1 MTLMSRKTFR
11 QNISLA
17 WPLAMNAVLVQ
28 SMILV
33 DLLMIAPLGEVAVSA
48 LGIAAA
54 ILAFLVGS
62 QFALANGTQ
71 MIIARARG
79 ADDCHGIA
87 TALVAGGVISIGFSV
102 LASTILITLLPIVVQ
117 TIIDSNEVR
126 GSAKDYLT
134 ISIWLLLISA
144 LTQVLIAYFNGVG
157 RTRVPLNGFLLEIP
171 VNIIVSLV
179 LIYGFFGFPAYG
191 LSGAALGSLSAIFF
205 RCTYLLWL
213 LMKERHLPLVDG
225 FKAFN
230 FPVFKQHFGESAP
243 IAANHIVLSGGM
255 MAYQLLFAQLSVYA
269 YAAITLVMPW
279 IRLGSQFTN
288 AWTHAA
294 VITISQYRGSGDNHL
309 IPDFLQQTVRVTFLG
324 AALLSGFLFAFN
336 YWVSSIYPAM
346 QHETLL
352 ALAIIAPVYILRPFV
367 QAYNTFCGHSLRALG
382 ESLKVLKL
390 HIVCQ
395 WLISLPL
402 LALLIYLQAPLLLV
416 FSITLLEECL
426 KTWFFRAYLL
436 QKIEKFS

>member
-1 MTLMSRKTFR
+1 MTLMSRKIFR
-11 QNISLA
+11 QNIALA

-102 LASTILITLLPIVVQ
+102 LASTILIILLPIVVQ

-205 RCTYLLWL
+205 RCSYLLWL
-213 LMKERHLPLVDG
+213 LMKEQHLPLVNG

-230 FPVFKQHFGESAP
+230 FKVFKQHFGESAP

-352 ALAIIAPVYILRPFV
+352 ALAIIV
-367 QAYNTFCGHSLRALG
+367 QYT
-382 ESLKVLKL
+382 
-390 HIVCQ
+390 
-395 WLISLPL
+395 
-402 LALLIYLQAPLLLV
+402 Y
-416 FSITLLEECL
+416 
-426 KTWFFRAYLL
+426 
-436 QKIEKFS
+436 